1 MHRSW
6 VCCRTSESEVFAK
19 VTSMFPRIPET
30 SDYEKHLLV
39 HGACTVHILI
49 LLPPP
54 TRFTELTVKCA
65 LLEVNHIG

>member
-1 MHRSW
+1 
-6 VCCRTSESEVFAK
+6 
-19 VTSMFPRIPET
+19 MFPRIPET

-54 TRFTELTVKCA
+54 TRFTELTVKCV
-65 LLEVNHIG
+65 LLEVNHIR